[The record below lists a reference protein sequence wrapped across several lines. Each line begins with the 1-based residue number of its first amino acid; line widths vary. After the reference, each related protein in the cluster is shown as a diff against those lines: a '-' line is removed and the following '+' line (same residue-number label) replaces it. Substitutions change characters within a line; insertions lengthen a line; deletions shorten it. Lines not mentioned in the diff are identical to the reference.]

1 MLLLDNLINNY
12 LNILSCLVILTIFNI
27 DKYKFIV
34 FVMID
39 ILLNR
44 VPIVSILILF
54 LYFLNRLVFKKFVK
68 NNINKFIFS
77 IIYMF
82 IFINLLYL
90 INDYNFTYSYYLKS
104 NIFSF
109 VFNIFV
115 YYIFIFYTNFS
126 FISYN

>member
-1 MLLLDNLINNY
+1 MLLLNNLINNY

-44 VPIVSILILF
+44 VPIISILILF

>member
-1 MLLLDNLINNY
+1 MLLLNNLINNY